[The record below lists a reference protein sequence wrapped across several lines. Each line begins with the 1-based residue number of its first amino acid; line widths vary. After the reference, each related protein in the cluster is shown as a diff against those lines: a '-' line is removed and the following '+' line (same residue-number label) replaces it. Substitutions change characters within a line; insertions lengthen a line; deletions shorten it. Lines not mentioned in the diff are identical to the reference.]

1 MSRRPIPFVGCKAI
15 FRQLGIIRFHH
26 PVSGDLCHNAC
37 CGNGNAPGISL
48 DNGHLRNRHTRNRYR
63 IIQKKLRLVYEP
75 LHLVVLTDEKW
86 LLFVIEQVLSNA
98 LKYTPE
104 GSVTIF
110 AEAPGT
116 LCIRDTGIGIEA
128 ADLPRIFETG
138 FTGCNGRLDK
148 RATGI
153 GLGLSR
159 RILERLGHRIAVES
173 TPGQGTTVRLYL
185 DREPLEVE

>member
-1 MSRRPIPFVGCKAI
+1 MRCPRQNRRRYAVQIPETLLEK
-15 FRQLGIIRFHH
+15 RLG
-26 PVSGDLCHNAC
+26 P
-37 CGNGNAPGISL
+37 
-48 DNGHLRNRHTRNRYR
+48 
-63 IIQKKLRLVYEP
+63 
-75 LHLVVLTDEKW
+75 
-86 LLFVIEQVLSNA
+86 
-98 LKYTPE
+98 
-104 GSVTIF
+104 
-110 AEAPGT
+110 
-116 LCIRDTGIGIEA
+116 A